1 MVKPWSD
8 TNLVTHIH
16 GPVNDYENYDL
27 FANKQSLV

>member
-16 GPVNDYENYDL
+16 GLVNDYENYDL
-27 FANKQSLV
+27 FANKR